1 MGALGVVVNEP
12 AAQIYL
18 RRLNGLVEGFPQGGL
33 EEPYELPQR
42 AFYGLH

>member
-1 MGALGVVVNEP
+1 MGALGVVMNKP
-12 AAQIYL
+12 AAQIRL
-18 RRLNGLVEGFPQGGL
+18 QCLNGLVEGFPQGGL